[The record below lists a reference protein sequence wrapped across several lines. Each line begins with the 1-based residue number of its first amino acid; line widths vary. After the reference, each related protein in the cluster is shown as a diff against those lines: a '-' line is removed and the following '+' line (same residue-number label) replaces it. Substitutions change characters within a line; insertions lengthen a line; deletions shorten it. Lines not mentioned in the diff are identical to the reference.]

1 MRIVPLDL
9 TDDDSVSACYEM
21 FNAVMRADDPFGVPE
36 SLREFRANLVS
47 NWSGAPSETWYVPGA
62 AGECVAVFQ
71 VQFPDLENLDRAQ
84 MNVFVHP
91 ARRRRGLGTALL
103 RHVAERA
110 TAHERTLLSTTAL
123 DGSDGEAFALRFGAK
138 GGKSDVRRV
147 QELGKLP
154 AGRVAA
160 LRETAER
167 AAGGYSLARWTGI
180 TPDERLEQVATLNNA
195 LNDAPR
201 DPGVEPHFW
210 DAQQIRERS
219 DARALAS
226 GRRRYS
232 IAAIHDTTGEP
243 AALTVVGVDPDVPEW
258 GHQAVTMV
266 TRPHRGHRL
275 GLLVKT
281 AMLEW
286 LAETEPRIERI
297 VTWNAAANDHMIG
310 INEALGYAATGRPY
324 RSYELPVA
332 AVVPAG

>member
-1 MRIVPLDL
+1 MRIVPLDP
-9 TDDDSVSACYEM
+9 TDDDAVSACYEM
-21 FNAVMRADDPFGVPE
+21 FNAVMRADDPSDVPE
-36 SLREFRANLVS
+36 SLREFHANLVT
-47 NWSGAPSETWYVPGA
+47 NWSGAPSETWYVPGE
-62 AGECVAVFQ
+62 AGESAAVYQ
-71 VQFPDLENLDRAQ
+71 VQFPDLNNLDRVY
-84 MNVFVHP
+84 MNLLVHP

-103 RHVAERA
+103 RHLAERA
-110 TAHERTLLSTTAL
+110 TAHDRTILGTMTLE
-123 DGSDGEAFALRFGAK
+123 GSDGEAFALRFGAK

-147 QELGKLP
+147 QEPGKLP

-180 TPDERLEQVATLNNA
+180 TPDDRLDQVATLNNA
-195 LNDAPR
+195 LNDAPH
-201 DPGVEPHFW
+201 DPGVEPHTW
-210 DAQQIRERS
+210 DAQQVRERS

-232 IAAIHDTTGEP
+232 IAAIHDATGEP
-243 AALTVVGVDPDVPEW
+243 AALTVVGVDPDMPGW

-286 LAETEPRIERI
+286 LAETEPQIARI

-324 RSYELPVA
+324 RTYELPVA
-332 AVVPAG
+332 AVPQS